1 MNTIGFTNYAQP
13 VKSETPWQE
22 NYNQDTTIFGKNV
35 FLPINYHS
43 AQNDNTLVI
52 GTSGTGKTYS
62 FVEPNVLQGNA
73 NYVIADAKGD
83 ILADVGASL
92 KKMGY
97 QIQVLNLVDLK
108 HSMTYNPIL
117 NMKSNLD
124 VINFAHQVMISDVSG
139 NQTTDSRQDPFWNN
153 AAMTVLEALIF
164 FTQEFLPESEQTMST
179 VVRLFGML
187 EDSPKNIEQ
196 VLVSL
201 GDSDYNYEYE
211 YDDDLTFGDCL
222 FNWAVQ
228 EKPDSE
234 AAKMWQQIAGLHS
247 SDRTWGSVL
256 GILGAALSPY
266 RVKEVDRLLSSNQVD
281 FSQLLKPKK
290 AFFILY
296 DDSDPSKN
304 FISNTLYSQ
313 LFSFLYHAA
322 FKLEGKTLPVKVR
335 FFLDD
340 FKNILIPH
348 FDDYLATA
356 RSRNISICMMLQDES
371 QLKAKFGNN
380 TPSVIGNCS
389 AYLLTGTTDL
399 AMAQTASSRFERS
412 AKMIRLMNE
421 DHFLLDV
428 GGYIVEPVRYDF
440 HNHPH
445 FIDKRFNINNQLNTA
460 NDDGDDSCK
469 WPELADILKSL
480 PGIEMNDVELIDSLF

>member
-256 GILGAALSPY
+256 GILGAALS
-266 RVKEVDRLLSSNQVD
+266 LS
-281 FSQLLKPKK
+281 
-290 AFFILY
+290 
-296 DDSDPSKN
+296 
-304 FISNTLYSQ
+304 
-313 LFSFLYHAA
+313 
-322 FKLEGKTLPVKVR
+322 
-335 FFLDD
+335 
-340 FKNILIPH
+340 LIH
-348 FDDYLATA
+348 
-356 RSRNISICMMLQDES
+356 I
-371 QLKAKFGNN
+371 
-380 TPSVIGNCS
+380 
-389 AYLLTGTTDL
+389 
-399 AMAQTASSRFERS
+399 
-412 AKMIRLMNE
+412 
-421 DHFLLDV
+421 
-428 GGYIVEPVRYDF
+428 
-440 HNHPH
+440 
-445 FIDKRFNINNQLNTA
+445 
-460 NDDGDDSCK
+460 
-469 WPELADILKSL
+469 
-480 PGIEMNDVELIDSLF
+480 